1 MKVVAAIALI
11 LLVGAGRAHADSG
24 PTGRPDYWQHIRAL
38 FDAGDYA
45 GAKRELLEVYAIEPS
60 AAVLFALGQAELNL
74 GNYQAAIDYYE
85 RFIATNPSAD
95 QVGLAQQG
103 IGAARLKLSEPVDTA
118 PPDPPPAPP
127 EQPRPP
133 AKRWTLTHTGVV
145 ALGGA
150 AVLVGGG
157 LLLYSRSLGNDHSGT
172 LSQYDARVDQART
185 TRWTGLGI
193 AAAGTLAIGVTLV
206 W

>member
-1 MKVVAAIALI
+1 MKVVAALALI
-11 LLVGAGRAHADSG
+11 LLVGASRAHADSSAA
-24 PTGRPDYWQHIRAL
+24 GRQDYWEHIRAL

-45 GAKRELLEVYAIEPS
+45 GAKRELLDVYVIEPS
-60 AAVLFALGQAELNL
+60 PSVLFALGQAELNL
-74 GNYQAAIDYYE
+74 GNYEAAIDYYE

-95 QVGLAQQG
+95 QVALAQQA
-103 IGAARLKLSEPVDTA
+103 IGAARLKLSEPVVA
-118 PPDPPPAPP
+118 ERPPDPPPR
-127 EQPRPP
+127 EVPRPP
-133 AKRWTLTHTGVV
+133 ARRWTLTHTGVV

-172 LSQYDARVDQART
+172 LSQYDARVEQART

-193 AAAGTLAIGVTLV
+193 AAAGTIAIGVTLV

>member
-1 MKVVAAIALI
+1 MKVVALALM
-11 LLVGAGRAHADSG
+11 LLVGASRVHADSSAA
-24 PTGRPDYWQHIRAL
+24 GRPDYWKHIRAL

-45 GAKRELLEVYAIEPS
+45 GAKRELLELQALEPS
-60 AAVLFALGQAELNL
+60 PAVLFALGQAELNL

-85 RFIATNPSAD
+85 QFIATNPSAD

-103 IGAARLKLSEPVDTA
+103 IGAARLKLSEPVEK
-118 PPDPPPAPP
+118 PPPEPP
-127 EQPRPP
+127 PPPREEPPRP

-150 AVLVGGG
+150 AVLGGG
-157 LLLYSRSLGNDHSGT
+157 GVLLYSRARGHDPSGT
-172 LSQYDARVDQART
+172 LSQSDARGAQART

-193 AAAGTLAIGVTLV
+193 AAVGTIAIGVTLV